1 MIIVKKYGT
10 AILIWMLLIPVAI
23 LNGGLREYVL
33 IYLGVIARP
42 LSGIILSACIFAV
55 AFFLIPKIRNCS
67 RFDYLLIGILWFL
80 LTNIFD
86 LILFIKNG
94 GGLIDLLQSYDIST
108 GNTWI
113 LVVLTALLSPLI
125 VMEIRN
131 YSHTAQRIDF

>member
-1 MIIVKKYGT
+1 MVKKYGT
-10 AILIWMLLIPVAI
+10 AILIWMLLIPIAI

-33 IYLGVIARP
+33 VYLGVIARP
-42 LSGIILSACIFAV
+42 LSGIILSSCI
-55 AFFLIPKIRNCS
+55 LSSDWNP
-67 RFDYLLIGILWFL
+67 WFL

-125 VMEIRN
+125 VMKIRN
-131 YSHTAQRIDF
+131 HSHAAR